1 MKFKILKTVFASLI
15 LSICCLSQF
24 AHAGLITSNDVYNDG
39 SLEWLHFNFT
49 VGLTS
54 TESLN
59 TYEGEG
65 FRLAT
70 ADEATTLVNDW
81 FGVNLDAGNTIVN
94 GTAFS
99 DLIDSWNEEFTIN
112 YTTVGSYGLV
122 ANYGLFGAR
131 SDNNNIFS
139 NYYPTVYGAGGD
151 ASQIGAS
158 YMLVRDVN
166 KDVNVNVPEPSTL
179 AIFALGIIGLASRRF
194 KQQS

>member
-1 MKFKILKTVFASLI
+1 MKFKIIKSVFASLI
-15 LSICCLSQF
+15 LSISCLSQF
-24 AHAGLITSNDVYNDG
+24 AYAGLITSDDVYNDG

-49 VGLTS
+49 VGLSS
-54 TESLN
+54 TASLN
-59 TYEGEG
+59 TYEDEG
-65 FRLAT
+65 FRFAT

-81 FGVNLDAGNTIVN
+81 FGLNLDAGNTNVSSP
-94 GTAFS
+94 AFS

-131 SDNNNIFS
+131 RDNNFIFS
-139 NYYPTVYGAGGD
+139 NYYPAVYGAGGD
-151 ASQIGAS
+151 VSPIGAS